1 LDIKNCFDT
10 LSHNFISQTVKPI
23 LPSIGKSF
31 IEKWL
36 KAGIIEKNVIT
47 YPKAGTPQ
55 GSVISPILCNL
66 CLNGIDEIVRPKMP
80 INTNSKEYK
89 ALKGC

>member
-36 KAGIIEKNVIT
+36 KAVIIEKNVIT

-66 CLNGIDEIVRPKMP
+66 FLNGIDEIIRPNIPK
-80 INTNSKEYK
+80 NKNSKEYK